1 MYRESKESMHID
13 VRAYVIQI
21 ISIGLLWSQLLLI
34 MDNFFYF
41 ARWLPVRAIT
51 SFFYTMTSWNMA
63 LQSNF

>member
-1 MYRESKESMHID
+1 MEMAEI
-13 VRAYVIQI
+13 IQI

-34 MDNFFYF
+34 MDNFFLF
-41 ARWLPVRAIT
+41 CLLVTISEFMLTVRAMT